1 MVCVFVSVCAAH
13 GGRGVGRRVE
23 NKSKA
28 YGNIQ
33 LTKVILF

>member
-1 MVCVFVSVCAAH
+1 MVCVCVSVCVAH
-13 GGRGVGRRVE
+13 EGGRME